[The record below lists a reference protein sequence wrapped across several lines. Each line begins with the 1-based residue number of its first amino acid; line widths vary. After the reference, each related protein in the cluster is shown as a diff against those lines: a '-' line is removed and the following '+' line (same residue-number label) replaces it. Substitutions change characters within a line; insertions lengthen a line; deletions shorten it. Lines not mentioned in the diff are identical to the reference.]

1 MYWYYSFHCTPLTY
15 LYCGGIVAFLAY
27 IYHRYKSIRLVFSA
41 KLTPERVFVALT
53 AVAMLCNALLD
64 IAMTSPAYVIY
75 YSVMLALIECDVK
88 KVKTDKLLTENVK

>member
-1 MYWYYSFHCTPLTY
+1 M
-15 LYCGGIVAFLAY
+15 AY

>member
-1 MYWYYSFHCTPLTY
+1 M
-15 LYCGGIVAFLAY
+15 
-27 IYHRYKSIRLVFSA
+27 
-41 KLTPERVFVALT
+41 FVALT